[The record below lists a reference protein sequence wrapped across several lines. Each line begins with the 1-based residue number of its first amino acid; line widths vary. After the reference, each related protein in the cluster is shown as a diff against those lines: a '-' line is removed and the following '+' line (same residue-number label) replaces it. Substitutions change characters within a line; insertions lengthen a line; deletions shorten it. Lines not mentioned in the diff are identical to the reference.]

1 MHTNA
6 SLLTAEM
13 AKEIARAGFS
23 RIIVS
28 LQGMDASTYQRVCG
42 VRLDWD
48 AFYENLRI
56 LHREKDDALR
66 LHIKISEAAFHQGR
80 EDLEKEAF
88 YALFDKIADTV
99 SVEEVTPLWNLV

>member
-1 MHTNA
+1 MVRCLRTSGVTSRIEMHTNA

-48 AFYENLRI
+48 DFYT
-56 LHREKDDALR
+56 
-66 LHIKISEAAFHQGR
+66 
-80 EDLEKEAF
+80 
-88 YALFDKIADTV
+88 LFDKIADTV